1 VIDRRTFIVSVAVT
15 VLAAPLVAGAQQV
28 GRVPQIGILSMAP
41 TAETAVFDAF
51 RTALRELG
59 YVEGSNIVLDFRL
72 SHGRADRL
80 PALAADLVRARVD
93 VIVTDGGAP
102 TRAALEA
109 TREIPI
115 VMGTGGSD
123 PVASGFAKSLARP
136 GGNVTGVTTIDVEL
150 VGKQLEILRDALPKL
165 SRVAVLYNPATTRD
179 LLKKAL
185 AAGGSLGLEV
195 RAVEALTPD
204 SLPAAFES
212 IGRDRA
218 EAVLVLNDR
227 MLFDARARIA
237 ELAAKRSV
245 PLMGENPFPAAGAL
259 IAYGASKLDS
269 YRRAATYVDRVRKG
283 AKPGDL
289 PIEQPT
295 KFELVINLKR
305 AKVLGLTIP
314 QSLLLRAD
322 QVIE

>member
-1 VIDRRTFIVSVAVT
+1 VIPDTHPPNFDRSPAAISGRIGEARGRVSVLLLILALV
-15 VLAAPLVAGAQQV
+15 VLAAPLVA
-28 GRVPQIGILSMAP
+28 
-41 TAETAVFDAF
+41 
-51 RTALRELG
+51 
-59 YVEGSNIVLDFRL
+59 
-72 SHGRADRL
+72 
-80 PALAADLVRARVD
+80 
-93 VIVTDGGAP
+93 
-102 TRAALEA
+102 
-109 TREIPI
+109 
-115 VMGTGGSD
+115 GSD

-165 SRVAVLYNPATTRD
+165 SRVAVPYNPATTRD

-245 PLMGENPFPAAGAL
+245 PLMGENPF
-259 IAYGASKLDS
+259 S
-269 YRRAATYVDRVRKG
+269 RRGRADRVRG
-283 AKPGDL
+283 QQTRQLPARRHLRRFCPQGRQARRPPHRATHEVRAGD
-289 PIEQPT
+289 
-295 KFELVINLKR
+295 
-305 AKVLGLTIP
+305 
-314 QSLLLRAD
+314 
-322 QVIE
+322 